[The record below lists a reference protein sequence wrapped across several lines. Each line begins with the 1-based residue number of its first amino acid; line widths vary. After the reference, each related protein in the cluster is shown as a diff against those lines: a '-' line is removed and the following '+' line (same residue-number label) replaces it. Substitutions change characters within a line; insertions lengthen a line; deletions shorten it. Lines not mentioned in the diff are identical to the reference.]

1 MNSQGAYSWVM
12 SVITSIS
19 VGELV
24 AIASRSAVR
33 RPSASVTRQD
43 GNAEALG
50 IHLEIGIAQLGTGIA
65 TLEQAALI
73 TQHVAVG

>member
-1 MNSQGAYSWVM
+1 M

-24 AIASRSAVR
+24 AIASRSAVQAVSIGHA
-33 RPSASVTRQD
+33 PGGD
-43 GNAEALG
+43 AEALG
-50 IHLEIGIAQLGTGIA
+50 IHLEVGIAQLGAGIT

-73 TQHVAVG
+73 TQHVAIG